1 MSLFQ
6 MSVAGGVLILFIVV
20 IRALAIHRLP
30 KTTFLAL
37 WMIAALR
44 LLLPFSIPLPFNIH
58 IGLDVFSDVVQ
69 ELPSGNIGS
78 PLPGENLPSYDTG
91 AAAPSPATE
100 HISTFEIL
108 WLVGVLL
115 LALYFFIS
123 YFRSMQKFRM
133 SIPDNTPYI
142 REWLTTHQITRSIE
156 ARSSDLISSPLTYGI
171 LHPVILLPKKLDRN
185 DQAALKYV
193 LTHEYVHIRRFDAIT
208 KLLFAAVL
216 CIHWFNPLAWVLYV
230 LANRDVELS
239 CDAWVIRMMGAKNRS
254 SYALMLIK
262 MEERRNGMS
271 ALYSHFGKN
280 AISERIEAIMKFKK
294 TSTIACALALVLVV
308 GATTAFANS
317 DVNHENT
324 DTAQF
329 VGYTRNLGNG
339 TEYSVD
345 NGETW
350 ISEEKYNELYPQLD
364 IVYWTYE
371 EYKEYL
377 EEQIPVWQSLIGAK
391 YKNVKGEWVE
401 WTQETVYQCIAQAEE
416 ELEAIKNGA
425 LVSRT
430 IDGVNDPNFSIT
442 INNLNSD
449 VDVTYTTT
457 IIDQKG
463 QEINLGSFSTE
474 EERLTAV
481 QDYCD
486 EQIRLGNMTK
496 EYAENLINDFQ

>member
-69 ELPSGNIGS
+69 ELPSGNIAS
-78 PLPGENLPSYDTG
+78 TLPGDSPPSYDIGT
-91 AAAPSPATE
+91 AVPSPATE

-115 LALYFFIS
+115 LAIYFSIS
-123 YFRSMQKFRM
+123 YFRSMRKFRM

-185 DQAALKYV
+185 DQVALKYV

-208 KLLFAAVL
+208 KILFAAVL
-216 CIHWFNPLAWVLYV
+216 CIHWFNPFVWVMYV
-230 LANRDVELS
+230 LANRDMELS

-271 ALYSHFGKN
+271 ALCSHFGKN
-280 AISERIEAIMKFKK
+280 AITERIEAIMKFKK
-294 TSTIACALALVLVV
+294 TSTIACALALVVVV
-308 GATTAFANS
+308 GATTAFAAS
-317 DVNHENT
+317 ANT
-324 DTAQF
+324 ATQPEQDDT
-329 VGYTRNLGNG
+329 
-339 TEYSVD
+339 S
-345 NGETW
+345 
-350 ISEEKYNELYPQLD
+350 
-364 IVYWTYE
+364 
-371 EYKEYL
+371 
-377 EEQIPVWQSLIGAK
+377 
-391 YKNVKGEWVE
+391 
-401 WTQETVYQCIAQAEE
+401 
-416 ELEAIKNGA
+416 
-425 LVSRT
+425 SRT
-430 IDGVNDPNFSIT
+430 ITGMTYDNSNLVGIDLNGVG
-442 INNLNSD
+442 NNSNYEVQLVGGDKSTD
-449 VDVTYTTT
+449 TTT
-457 IIDQKG
+457 PISMDDAQSMDSADLLLEAG
-463 QEINLGSFSTE
+463 DL
-474 EERLTAV
+474 
-481 QDYCD
+481 
-486 EQIRLGNMTK
+486 
-496 EYAENLINDFQ
+496 NLISVSHDDESKFTPEAWAEILKQIEQGTVYWED

>member
-78 PLPGENLPSYDTG
+78 PLPGESLPSYDTG

-115 LALYFFIS
+115 LAIYFSIS
-123 YFRSMQKFRM
+123 YFRSMRKFRM

-142 REWLTTHQITRSIE
+142 QNWLTAHQISRPL
-156 ARSSDLISSPLTYGI
+156 AVRSSDLISSPLTYGI

-185 DQAALKYV
+185 DQVALKYV

-208 KLLFAAVL
+208 KILFAAVL
-216 CIHWFNPLAWVLYV
+216 CIHWFNPFVWVMYV
-230 LANRDVELS
+230 LANRDIELS
-239 CDAWVIRMMGAKNRS
+239 CDAWVIRMMGEKKRS

-271 ALYSHFGKN
+271 ALWNHFGKN

-294 TSTIACALALVLVV
+294 TSILACTLALALIA
-308 GATTAFANS
+308 GATTAFAAARTDDNMELMGLGFS
-317 DVNHENT
+317 TAEVGDMEAVEIGNTTLVQRVGEEGNQADNRVTNIEDMAHMDVNGTTQN
-324 DTAQF
+324 AQ
-329 VGYTRNLGNG
+329 
-339 TEYSVD
+339 SM
-345 NGETW
+345 
-350 ISEEKYNELYPQLD
+350 D
-364 IVYWTYE
+364 IT
-371 EYKEYL
+371 
-377 EEQIPVWQSLIGAK
+377 
-391 YKNVKGEWVE
+391 
-401 WTQETVYQCIAQAEE
+401 
-416 ELEAIKNGA
+416 
-425 LVSRT
+425 LVSVSHDDESKFT
-430 IDGVNDPNFSIT
+430 PEEWA
-442 INNLNSD
+442 
-449 VDVTYTTT
+449 
-457 IIDQKG
+457 
-463 QEINLGSFSTE
+463 EILK
-474 EERLTAV
+474 
-481 QDYCD
+481 QI
-486 EQIRLGNMTK
+486 EQGTVHW
-496 EYAENLINDFQ
+496 ED

>member
-6 MSVAGGVLILFIVV
+6 MSVAGGVLILLIVV

-58 IGLDVFSDVVQ
+58 IGLDIFSDVVQ
-69 ELPSGNIGS
+69 ELPSGNIAS
-78 PLPGENLPSYDTG
+78 TLPGDSPPSYDIGT
-91 AAAPSPATE
+91 AVPSPATE

-123 YFRSMQKFRM
+123 YFRSMRKFRM

-142 REWLTTHQITRSIE
+142 QNWLTAHQISRPLVV
-156 ARSSDLISSPLTYGI
+156 RSSDLISSPLTYGI

-208 KLLFAAVL
+208 KILFAAVL
-216 CIHWFNPLAWVLYV
+216 CIHWFNPFVWVMYV
-230 LANRDVELS
+230 LANRDMELS

-262 MEERRNGMS
+262 MEEKRSGMS

-294 TSTIACALALVLVV
+294 TSIWACILALALIA
-308 GATTAFANS
+308 GATTAFAAARTDDNMELMGLGFS
-317 DVNHENT
+317 TAEVGDMEAVEIGNTTLVQRVGEEGNQADNRVTNIEDMAHMDVNGTTQN
-324 DTAQF
+324 AQ
-329 VGYTRNLGNG
+329 
-339 TEYSVD
+339 SM
-345 NGETW
+345 
-350 ISEEKYNELYPQLD
+350 D
-364 IVYWTYE
+364 IT
-371 EYKEYL
+371 
-377 EEQIPVWQSLIGAK
+377 
-391 YKNVKGEWVE
+391 
-401 WTQETVYQCIAQAEE
+401 
-416 ELEAIKNGA
+416 
-425 LVSRT
+425 LVSVSHDDESKFT
-430 IDGVNDPNFSIT
+430 PEEWA
-442 INNLNSD
+442 
-449 VDVTYTTT
+449 
-457 IIDQKG
+457 
-463 QEINLGSFSTE
+463 EILK
-474 EERLTAV
+474 
-481 QDYCD
+481 QI
-486 EQIRLGNMTK
+486 EQGTVHW
-496 EYAENLINDFQ
+496 ED

>member
-69 ELPSGNIGS
+69 ELPSGNIAS
-78 PLPGENLPSYDTG
+78 TLPGDSPPSYDIGT
-91 AAAPSPATE
+91 AVPSPATE

-115 LALYFFIS
+115 LAIYFSIS
-123 YFRSMQKFRM
+123 YFRSMRKFRM

-142 REWLTTHQITRSIE
+142 QNWLIAHQISRPL
-156 ARSSDLISSPLTYGI
+156 AVRSSDLISSPLTYGI

-208 KLLFAAVL
+208 KILFAAVL
-216 CIHWFNPLAWVLYV
+216 CIHWFNPLVWVMYV
-230 LANRDVELS
+230 LANRDMELS

-271 ALYSHFGKN
+271 ALCSHFGKN

-294 TSTIACALALVLVV
+294 TSTIACALALVVVV
-308 GATTAFANS
+308 GATTAFAAS
-317 DVNHENT
+317 ANT
-324 DTAQF
+324 ATQPEQDDT
-329 VGYTRNLGNG
+329 
-339 TEYSVD
+339 S
-345 NGETW
+345 
-350 ISEEKYNELYPQLD
+350 
-364 IVYWTYE
+364 
-371 EYKEYL
+371 
-377 EEQIPVWQSLIGAK
+377 
-391 YKNVKGEWVE
+391 
-401 WTQETVYQCIAQAEE
+401 
-416 ELEAIKNGA
+416 
-425 LVSRT
+425 SRT
-430 IDGVNDPNFSIT
+430 ITGMTYDNSNLVGIDLNGVG
-442 INNLNSD
+442 NNSNYEVQLVGGDKSTD
-449 VDVTYTTT
+449 TTT
-457 IIDQKG
+457 PISMDDAQSMDSADLLLEAG
-463 QEINLGSFSTE
+463 DL
-474 EERLTAV
+474 
-481 QDYCD
+481 
-486 EQIRLGNMTK
+486 
-496 EYAENLINDFQ
+496 NLISVSHDDESKFTPEAWAEILKQIEQGTVYWED